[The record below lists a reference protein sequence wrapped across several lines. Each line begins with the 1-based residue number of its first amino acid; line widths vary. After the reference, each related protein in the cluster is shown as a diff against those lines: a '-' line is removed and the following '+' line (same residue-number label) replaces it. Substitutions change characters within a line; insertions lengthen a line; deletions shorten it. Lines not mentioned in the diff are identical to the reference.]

1 MIVKMKFLSITG
13 PKGDFDRVTNTYLSK
28 YEVQL
33 ENALSELKTVN
44 NLTPF
49 AEINPYKDALL
60 KANEFVTY
68 LEDLDI
74 APAVANLADSDLFS
88 IIRTANHDY
97 MDVKMKENALKAER
111 ESLLDKLKIIQPFKG
126 FQFDLHTVLQY
137 RYIKFRFG
145 RVPVDYFRKLEK
157 YIYED
162 LNVVFLEGGRDINYV
177 YGVYFVSKV
186 DADKSDAIFKSLH
199 FERLHLPDDY
209 DGHPA
214 NACHQLESKIQELSQ
229 AIDNIGQEITNVLLS
244 RGPQLLTARDMLE
257 MLSTNFDVR
266 KVAACVEEK
275 QDHYYILC
283 GWMAEDDVAKFL
295 KDIKNDDDI
304 FVVVEDDKT
313 KFFGEPPT
321 KLKNPKFFKPF
332 EMFVKM
338 YGLPAHNEM
347 DPTIFIALTYTFI
360 FGWMFG
366 DVGQGLVLCIGGG
379 LLYKFKGVVLAG
391 IISIAGIF
399 STFFGFMFGS
409 VFGFENIIEARWLHP
424 MTAMTSLPFI
434 GSLNTVFIVAIV
446 FGMAL
451 ILLTMILHIGN
462 AIKAHDTESAIF
474 DTNGVIGF
482 VFYLSLVIVI
492 FLFMLEKT
500 LPASIVLAV
509 MFGLPLLLILLREP
523 IVKKIEKQ
531 TFKPESMGMFVVEGL
546 FELFETLLSYFSN
559 TLSFV
564 RIGAFAISHAAMME
578 VVLMLA
584 GAEHGIEGLTF
595 ANWAII
601 ILGNVFVC
609 GMEGLIVGIQVLRLE
624 YYEMFSRFYKGTGRE
639 FSPYI
644 NVDTHKEILNKKN
657 NKATAKTQNI

>member
-13 PKGDFDRVTNTYLSK
+13 PKREFDRVTNTYLSK

-49 AEINPYKDALL
+49 TELNPYKDALA
-60 KANEFVTY
+60 KANDFIPY
-68 LEDLDI
+68 LEDYDLTPSI
-74 APAVANLADSDLFS
+74 AAFTDAELFQ
-88 IIRTANHDY
+88 IIRTANHDF
-97 MDVKMKENALKAER
+97 MTVKTKENALRAER
-111 ESLLDKLKIIQPFKG
+111 EALIEKLKVIQPFRG

-162 LNVVFLEGGRDINYV
+162 LNVIFLEGGRDTNYV
-177 YGVYFVSKV
+177 YGVYFVASV
-186 DADKSDAIFKSLH
+186 DSDKSDAIFKSLH
-199 FERLHLPDDY
+199 FERLHLPDEY
-209 DGHPA
+209 NGQPSH
-214 NACHQLESKIQELSQ
+214 ACDRLDADIAELTQ
-229 AIDNIGQEITNVLLS
+229 QIDNIDNELGEVLKKAGS
-244 RGPQLLTARDMLE
+244 KILTARDMLD
-257 MLSTNFDVR
+257 MLSTNFELR
-266 KVAACVEEK
+266 KVAACMEDK
-275 QDHYYILC
+275 QDHYFILC

-295 KDIKNDDDI
+295 KEVEPDEDL

-332 EMFVKM
+332 ELFVKM

-347 DPTIFIALTYTFI
+347 DPTMFIALTYTFI

-366 DVGQGLVLCIGGG
+366 DVGQGACLFVAGA
-379 LLYKFKGVVLAG
+379 LLYKFKGMALAG

-399 STFFGFMFGS
+399 SMFFGFMFGS
-409 VFGFENIIEARWLHP
+409 IFGFENIIEARWMHP
-424 MTAMTSLPFI
+424 MSAMTTLPFI
-434 GSLNTVFIVAIV
+434 GTLNTVFIVAIV
-446 FGMAL
+446 FGMFM
-451 ILLTMILHIGN
+451 ILLTMVLHIGN
-462 AIKAHDTESAIF
+462 AIKAHDTESALF
-474 DTNGVIGF
+474 DANGVAGF

-492 FLFMLEKT
+492 FLFMT
-500 LPASIVLAV
+500 GNALPATVLLV
-509 MFGLPLLLILLREP
+509 IMFGLPLLLIVLREP
-523 IVKKIEKQ
+523 IIHKIEKK

-584 GAEHGIEGLTF
+584 GAEGNISELTVF
-595 ANWAII
+595 NWIGI
-601 ILGNVFVC
+601 ILGNLFVC

-624 YYEMFSRFYKGTGRE
+624 YYELFSRFYKGTGRE
-639 FSPYI
+639 FKPYM
-644 NVDTHKEILNKKN
+644 NKEEKKKVKKNKK
-657 NKATAKTQNI
+657 KTVKTQNN